1 MKKELILKKATFNIK
16 LKILEILFEKVWG
29 GVYADG
35 LISMGANMW

>member
-29 GVYADG
+29 GSLCGWVDLYG
-35 LISMGANMW
+35 C